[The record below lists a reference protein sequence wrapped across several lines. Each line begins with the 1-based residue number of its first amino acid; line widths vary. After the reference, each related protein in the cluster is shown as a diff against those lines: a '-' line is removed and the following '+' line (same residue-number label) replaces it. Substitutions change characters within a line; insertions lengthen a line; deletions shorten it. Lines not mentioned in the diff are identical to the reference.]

1 MSFINIII
9 IIIILISAIL
19 YLIRISINPVKH
31 NKLIIPVL
39 IQQVAA
45 WWPIIRLT
53 KNLKVCI

>member
-1 MSFINIII
+1 MSFINII

-45 WWPIIRLT
+45 WWPIIRL
-53 KNLKVCI
+53 